1 MTLWTVALGPW
12 DSPGKNTRWIA
23 MPSSRGSS
31 STGIEPASISCIG
44 RFLTT
49 SAPGEALIALGIL
62 INTPKGLIRP
72 FNMWLQ
78 FSLQS
83 YYFLPVHVLMNIQLK
98 VQGYPLELSRVCSL
112 CLCIALLCLVLCLVN
127 PGCLASLNSELYL
140 LYPVRPGPHFLP
152 HVHGC

>member
-1 MTLWTVALGPW
+1 MTLWTVALCPW

-83 YYFLPVHVLMNIQLK
+83 YFCTESAWHFTA
-98 VQGYPLELSRVCSL
+98 LELTLVPQRHGVTSLRAFIPVCGIL
-112 CLCIALLCLVLCLVN
+112 FLLFWLTHIC
-127 PGCLASLNSELYL
+127 S
-140 LYPVRPGPHFLP
+140 
-152 HVHGC
+152 